1 MLSIVIFVLHVW
13 VFGVV
18 TLYLHYR
25 SEKYGLSPLLF
36 FVAGI
41 MGVLNLIELIT
52 LYVEPAPGIVIRPG
66 GHVYVP
72 IILLIVL
79 ILYVSSGTRSARITI
94 AGLVGVNLLILVVL
108 MFLLLYINFS
118 DSSTVIR
125 GLFAEAD
132 VLTPLFLRGVLA
144 SIITFTL
151 NMLVIIIIY
160 QGIRNTFPTFP
171 ESVIPGIALLIAL
184 WVDAILYNILAFL
197 GTPFFVPG
205 IPGDV
210 IMKTLAGLLLAPLV
224 GWYLT
229 HKAPN
234 LSRFQGAS
242 DRPTFGIIFGEE
254 SFVSRLHELESELQ
268 VSRAIYEQIMQH
280 IEEVFWLVDIE
291 KNRLLYIS
299 PNFEKI
305 TGKRPEIFFKNPA
318 ALMMLVHPEDRARD
332 VVEQLFLS
340 PNTEFRIQH
349 TDGSIRWLRN
359 RSFPIMTPDQQIVR
373 YAGITEDVTAQR
385 EAQAQAFALEL
396 SREKVKL
403 LQSFVRD
410 ASHDLRSPLT
420 SILLKLDLLPRVGA
434 ERQKVLIEELHSV
447 AQHLNNLIDDLFT
460 LSLIESDGS
469 ASLSTVDLN
478 DVIRQACDDHRA
490 IAQSK
495 DLTLTLDLTEQ
506 AVKLYGNK
514 KQLFRLAANLVAN
527 AIHYTEQETITVKS
541 SAQDGHAVLEV
552 TDTGIGIP
560 DDRLDAIFDRFFRT
574 DEARNQRR
582 DGTGLGLA
590 ICKAIVEQHDGTI
603 SVESTVGQGSTF
615 RVCLP
620 LAPQGAKQNK
630 DA

>member
-1 MLSIVIFVLHVW
+1 MLSIVIFVLQVW
-13 VFGVV
+13 VFGVI

-52 LYVEPAPGIVIRPG
+52 LYVEPAPGVVIRPG

-94 AGLVGVNLLILVVL
+94 SGLVGVNLLILVVL

-118 DSSTVIR
+118 DSTTVIR

-144 SIITFTL
+144 SVITFAL
-151 NMLVIIIIY
+151 NMLVIIIVY

-171 ESVIPGIALLIAL
+171 ESAIPGIALIIAL

-242 DRPTFGIIFGEE
+242 DRPTFAIVFGED
-254 SFVSRLHELESELQ
+254 SFASRLLQLESELQ

-305 TGKRPEIFFKNPA
+305 TGKRPEIFLKNPA
-318 ALMMLVHPEDRARD
+318 ALLTLVHPDDRAKN

-340 PNTEFRIQH
+340 PNTEFRIRH
-349 TDGSIRWLRN
+349 TDGSTRWLRN

-403 LQSFVRD
+403 LQNFVRD

-420 SILLKLDLLPRVGA
+420 SILLKLDLLPRVSA
-434 ERQKVLIEELHSV
+434 ERQNVLIEELHSV

-469 ASLSTVDLN
+469 ASLSTVDFN
-478 DVIRQACDDHRA
+478 EVIRQACDDHRA

-506 AVKLYGNK
+506 AVNLYGNK

-527 AIHYTEQETITVKS
+527 AIHYTDQGTITVRS

-560 DDRLDAIFDRFFRT
+560 EDQLESVFNRFFRT

-590 ICKAIVEQHDGTI
+590 ICKAIVEQHNGTI
-603 SVESTVGQGSTF
+603 SVQSTVGQGTTF
-615 RVCLP
+615 RVCIP
-620 LAPQGAKQNK
+620 LAKRDVPQNDKV
-630 DA
+630 